1 MSSSQST
8 STVPSGDF
16 HKFHRPEAGS
26 RTVEGNTSGAR
37 AMRLDKQR
45 EEEQQEFEQRKR
57 QRIQDNENTHL
68 NINSKFQPA
77 RIGNVE
83 EQAFKAKTVGLVT
96 AEEFMTA
103 TNEKDRSGLS
113 DSEMTPEEKLIAAA
127 QALIASKKEAKR
139 TKKKKKDKKKR
150 AALLS
155 FHDEEEDEEEEE
167 KDEANIDNKKEGNK
181 GDEKSKDEVTT
192 PSMSTE
198 NETKAKLIKK
208 SLSLSLSSS
217 SSKKDPTIDTSFL
230 PDKDRETAI
239 KLERIRLEKEWKEQQ
254 IKIKTEQLEI
264 TYSYWDGSG
273 HRRTVTITKG
283 DNVGE
288 FLEIIRKDLCLD
300 FRELGSVASDALLY
314 VKEDLILPHDI
325 TFYDLIVTKARGK
338 SGPLFHFD
346 VRDDIRMGPT
356 DVRIEKVCMCMLVRV
371 FSFLRNIF
379 KGKNFH
385 FFVFLSV
392 QILS

>member
-1 MSSSQST
+1 MSSST
-8 STVPSGDF
+8 TIPSGDF

-45 EEEQQEFEQRKR
+45 EEEQKEFEQRKR
-57 QRIQDNENTHL
+57 QRIQENENTHL
-68 NINSKFQPA
+68 NIDSKFQPA

-83 EQAFKAKTVGLVT
+83 EQAFKAKTCGLVT
-96 AEEFMTA
+96 AEEFMAA
-103 TNEKDRSGLS
+103 TNEKDRSGNLS
-113 DSEMTPEEKLIAAA
+113 DSEMTPEEKAIAAA
-127 QALIASKKEAKR
+127 EAIIASKKEAKR

-155 FHDEEEDEEEEE
+155 FHDDELEEEEE
-167 KDEANIDNKKEGNK
+167 VDVKKEANDDEKKE
-181 GDEKSKDEVTT
+181 EATT
-192 PSMSTE
+192 TKMTTATE

-208 SLSLSLSSS
+208 SLSTSLS

-230 PDKDRETAI
+230 PDKDREDAI

-254 IKIKTEQLEI
+254 IKIKTEKLEI

-288 FLEIIRKDLCLD
+288 FLEIIRKELCLD

-356 DVRIEKVCMCMLVRV
+356 DVRIEKVCMNNVSVSV
-371 FSFLRNIF
+371 FSFQ
-379 KGKNFH
+379 
-385 FFVFLSV
+385 FLALTTFRLYS
-392 QILS
+392 ILILW

>member
-8 STVPSGDF
+8 STVPSSDF

-113 DSEMTPEEKLIAAA
+113 DSEMTPEEKIIAAA
-127 QALIASKKEAKR
+127 AAAVAFKKEAKR

-155 FHDEEEDEEEEE
+155 FHDDEEEEDEEEEDKVE
-167 KDEANIDNKKEGNK
+167 NKKEKNK
-181 GDEKSKDEVTT
+181 GDEKNKDEVTT
-192 PSMSTE
+192 KTMSTMSTE

-208 SLSLSLSSS
+208 SLSLSSS

-356 DVRIEKVCMCMLVRV
+356 DVRIEKVCEC
-371 FSFLRNIF
+371 
-379 KGKNFH
+379 
-385 FFVFLSV
+385 
-392 QILS
+392 